1 MKTSRI
7 SSITAR
13 VTPTMKEQFV
23 AKAALEPDKTPSD
36 VLRDLI
42 IFYLSNH
49 DIFQK
54 GTVK

>member
-7 SSITAR
+7 SAITAR

-23 AKAALEPDKTPSD
+23 AKAAQEPDKTVSD

-42 IFYLSNH
+42 VLYLSNH

-54 GTVK
+54 GTIK